1 MERPP
6 SLPAFRRILRLNTSN
21 VAAMD
26 SWCDLLPPKRWPRR
40 WSRLYGETLLCDDRP
55 LVGISSAAKT
65 MTISH
70 SVAQVIAVHS
80 TAMKTRQREGTSRSS
95 LPGSC
100 RRVQTGVVSVA
111 NGELDLTAIA

>member
-1 MERPP
+1 M
-6 SLPAFRRILRLNTSN
+6 LPVEAAAHGTPTVVAGFPEILRLNTSN

-55 LVGISSAAKT
+55 LVGISSARET

-80 TAMKTRQREGTSRSS
+80 TAMKTRQRKG
-95 LPGSC
+95 
-100 RRVQTGVVSVA
+100 A
-111 NGELDLTAIA
+111 